1 MEKGKIGERLRALRG
16 DRSREEVGAAIGITS
31 QAVFNYETGARIP
44 TDDIK
49 RKIAAFFGCTVQ
61 EIFFDD

>member
-1 MEKGKIGERLRALRG
+1 VEKSKIGERLRVLRG
-16 DRSREEVGAAIGITS
+16 DRSREEVGAAIGTTS
-31 QAVFNYETGARIP
+31 QAVFNYETGARVP

>member
-1 MEKGKIGERLRALRG
+1 MEKSKIGERLLALRG
-16 DRSREEVGAAIGITS
+16 GKSREEVGAAIGITS

-49 RKIAAFFGCTVQ
+49 LKIAKYFNRTVQ